1 MTAGPLCFELTT
13 HTRAPPFLLRDV
25 RTTAAPGTRPAFLS
39 LTELHEAALSIDLAA
54 STQDDNEQTEVTAW

>member
-1 MTAGPLCFELTT
+1 MPQR
-13 HTRAPPFLLRDV
+13 RAPTD

-54 STQDDNEQTEVTAW
+54 STQDDSEQTEVAAW